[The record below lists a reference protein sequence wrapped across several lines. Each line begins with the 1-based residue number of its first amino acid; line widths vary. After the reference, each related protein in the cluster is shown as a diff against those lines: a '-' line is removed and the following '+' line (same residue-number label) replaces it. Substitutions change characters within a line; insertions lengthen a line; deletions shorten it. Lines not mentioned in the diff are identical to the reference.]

1 MSPFPPAGQPSY
13 FPPPPP
19 YYPPPVG
26 QYPGGFGPTAAPYG
40 YHPQTGQ
47 PLSDKS
53 KTVAGLLQLLGLI
66 GVLGVGRMYIGQ
78 TGLGIA
84 QLLIGLFGGFVIGM
98 LTCGIGFLIP
108 VVWGVIDA
116 IILMTGSP
124 RDGLGRPL
132 RDGT

>member
-1 MSPFPPAGQPSY
+1 MPPFPPPSGQPSS

-40 YHPQTGQ
+40 YHPQTGE

-53 KTVAGLLQLLGLI
+53 KIIAGLLQLLGLI
-66 GVLGVGRMYIGQ
+66 GVLGVGRMYMGQ
-78 TGLGIA
+78 TAFGVA
-84 QLLIGLFGGFVIGM
+84 QLVGCLVFGFV
-98 LTCGIGFLIP
+98 TCGYGFVVP
-108 VVWGVIDA
+108 FVWGIVDA

-124 RDGLGRPL
+124 RDALGRPM
-132 RDGT
+132 RDGI